1 MAGYKELIEA
11 VLRRE
16 MGILGPEK
24 TQAVAREAGLR
35 TTDKG
40 ELVNYAVNK
49 EDLGRL
55 MEKFN
60 EKYGLVTVI
69 GCKVALMRMAR
80 EYKLELPAILQ

>member
-11 VLRRE
+11 VLKRE

-24 TQAVAREAGLR
+24 TLAVAKEAGLK
-35 TTDKG
+35 TTEKG
-40 ELVNYAVNK
+40 EVLNYTVNK

-80 EYKLELPAILQ
+80 EYNLELPAILQ